1 MLLRLR
7 IKTWTVANINGSDFN
22 LGGDIVIGIDKI
34 GVNTIHDIQS
44 YLDTKKVG
52 DCTNKDNQRRPR
64 ITVPLTLGKLQDE
77 QTPLGQA
84 PLGQLS
90 QLPFWQEKPFGDA
103 PLGDM
108 YDQCVESAGKV
119 VCDQLFGR

>member
-1 MLLRLR
+1 
-7 IKTWTVANINGSDFN
+7 FN

-90 QLPFWQEKPFGDA
+90 QLPF
-103 PLGDM
+103 
-108 YDQCVESAGKV
+108 
-119 VCDQLFGR
+119 